1 MEDTHDLDN
10 MNVQDCNGSE
20 CPASKNPKPKI
31 AALLEYVEVFV
42 VAIAL
47 VILLFSFALR
57 VCSVSGRSMENT
69 LYEGE
74 TLIISDLFYEPSR
87 GDIIVFHQTGEGY
100 NEPIVKRVIATEGDT
115 IRITRDAIFVN
126 NEILLEDSYVHLDNP
141 FYKYVTEPPSA
152 IVEDEEIEISYVWQG
167 GIKIGYEFKIPDGEL
182 FIMGDHRDDSADS
195 RSIGTVR
202 EDAILGKVILRL
214 FPFSKFGTVN

>member
-10 MNVQDCNGSE
+10 MNVQDCNDSE

-31 AALLEYVEVFV
+31 AALLDYVEVFV

-74 TLIISDLFYEPSR
+74 TLIISDLFYEPGR

-100 NEPIVKRVIATEGDT
+100 NEPIVKRVIALEGETIDIDFKTFTVTVTDKYGSERTVLDEDYMYLDT
-115 IRITRDAIFVN
+115 GYARLFSDHEYPYTVPEGHVFV
-126 NEILLEDSYVHLDNP
+126 
-141 FYKYVTEPPSA
+141 
-152 IVEDEEIEISYVWQG
+152 
-167 GIKIGYEFKIPDGEL
+167 
-182 FIMGDHRDDSADS
+182 MGDNRNNSLDS
-195 RSIGTVR
+195 RSEEIGPVDMR
-202 EDAILGKVILRL
+202 RILGKVILRL
-214 FPFSKFGTVN
+214 APLEKIGPVD